1 MKLKQDVTP
10 TYRTKTAKRGK
21 WIYGGTI
28 KEFFT
33 ENLGMKALIAV
44 CGMFAGIF
52 GAIAGLVFAFGKGM
66 EYLKKQVDQNASK
79 FKIFFVIVAALN
91 MVANAIKEKQEDDE

>member
-1 MKLKQDVTP
+1 MKLKQDVNP
-10 TYRTKTAKRGK
+10 TYRKKQGK
-21 WIYGGTI
+21 CGSIIWGGTI

-44 CGMFAGIF
+44 FGVFACIF
-52 GAIAGLVFAFGKGM
+52 GTIAGLVFGIGKGLDH
-66 EYLKKQVDQNASK
+66 LKKQVDANASK

-91 MVANAIKEKQEDDE
+91 MVASALKEKDEA